1 MIIIILQYFLENIIA
16 KMKRWGPHML
26 LKFVPSDSSIDIAGC
41 QLCQVHCQMR
51 KGGIIKWRIASC
63 LSPLL
68 SYKHKWIWKLASF
81 MTDLMFSL
89 KYIIF
94 DLVYFRRCIAM
105 MNFNSIHVILF
116 SVPPDPVRIYDADGQ
131 ERMTFV
137 GPYVPGQDLLLTC
150 TAFKG

>member
-1 MIIIILQYFLENIIA
+1 
-16 KMKRWGPHML
+16 
-26 LKFVPSDSSIDIAGC
+26 
-41 QLCQVHCQMR
+41 
-51 KGGIIKWRIASC
+51 
-63 LSPLL
+63 
-68 SYKHKWIWKLASF
+68 

-89 KYIIF
+89 KYLIF

-105 MNFNSIHVILF
+105 INFNSIHVILF

-150 TAFKG
+150 TAFKGQLFTRLLSRPKPSFLQPNHPKKVCHRLYFPTDTGHFHFSNHQKMLPFYSSRQNRKERPQTTEIWLTKLGCE

>member
-16 KMKRWGPHML
+16 KMKRWGAHML

-105 MNFNSIHVILF
+105 MNFNSIHTCNFVF
-116 SVPPDPVRIYDADGQ
+116 STTRSCADIWCWWPGEDDLCWTICTWTRSPPYLYS
-131 ERMTFV
+131 F
-137 GPYVPGQDLLLTC
+137 
-150 TAFKG
+150 